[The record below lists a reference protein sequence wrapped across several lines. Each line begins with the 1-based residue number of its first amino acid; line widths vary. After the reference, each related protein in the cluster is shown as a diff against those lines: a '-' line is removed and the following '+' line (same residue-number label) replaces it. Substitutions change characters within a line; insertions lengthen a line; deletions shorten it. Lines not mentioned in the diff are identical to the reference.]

1 MLKHPLWLSA
11 CDIPTT
17 SGVCCV
23 STLVLAGAQLM
34 IGEDTDKHVVNL
46 VWIWDFQT
54 GKMTR
59 VASVP
64 MGSETT
70 SPYWY
75 TIGDWQY
82 MTLVAQ
88 HPYGAGTV
96 DNVHDSYK
104 TLEADADSTGP
115 SRVTS
120 CMLVLLHHNLGLVFS
135 TGHKAWIGYVGPI
148 PVVKKNVTMDDDMD
162 SSAPKSSMA
171 LSALFGK
178 RCYSR
183 QLRLPL
189 RGFCACLCCPLP
201 DDLCA
206 CHAWQAWCRLPWC
219 SQPLPA
225 EARRAPGPSC

>member
-1 MLKHPLWLSA
+1 
-11 CDIPTT
+11 
-17 SGVCCV
+17 
-23 STLVLAGAQLM
+23 M
-34 IGEDTDKHVVNL
+34 IGEDTSMHVVNL
-46 VWIWDFQT
+46 VWIWDFKT
-54 GKMTR
+54 SKMTR

-96 DNVHDSYK
+96 NNVGSSYK
-104 TLEADADSTGP
+104 TLEGEAESTGP

-120 CMLVLLHHNLGLVFS
+120 GMLLLRHRNLGLVFS

-148 PVVKKNVTMDDDMD
+148 PVYKNVTVDADDMD

-178 RCYSR
+178 RCHSR
-183 QLRLPL
+183 LLIRTTNLLSRPPSSAGLLRVSL
-189 RGFCACLCCPLP
+189 LP
-201 DDLCA
+201 DA
-206 CHAWQAWCRLPWC
+206 
-219 SQPLPA
+219 
-225 EARRAPGPSC
+225 